1 MREEQSVIIKTY
13 ENITIF
19 YGGPVKQGQ
28 QNKGHVHGRC
38 ILGDCIEGD
47 PLSVW
52 DAFKNTGI
60 CKTSE
65 RLVYDGYAY
74 VHVEAVS
81 KRLSIRIPIE
91 NTTFYNMG
99 NQEDMYIIV
108 FEMVIQER
116 AYTDVCSADYE
127 IPIPSNPRDKE
138 MMVPIKEAIEM
149 LRALLESNKFTAYPI
164 QDSLKNLI
172 RNLKTTNLRD
182 DHDNIIMDVKI
193 SNIAKRWLEK
203 NGFTKWV

>member
-1 MREEQSVIIKTY
+1 MKTLQY
-13 ENITIF
+13 FME
-19 YGGPVKQGQ
+19 GLL
-28 QNKGHVHGRC
+28 NKDNKTKAMSMVDVF
-38 ILGDCIEGD
+38 LGDCIEGD

-99 NQEDMYIIV
+99 NQEDMNIIV
-108 FEMVIQER
+108 FEMVIQGKR
-116 AYTDVCSADYE
+116 AYTDVCGDDYE

-193 SNIAKRWLEK
+193 SNIIKRWLEK

>member
-1 MREEQSVIIKTY
+1 MKTLQY
-13 ENITIF
+13 FTE
-19 YGGPVKQGQ
+19 GLL
-28 QNKGHVHGRC
+28 NKDNKTKAMSMVDVF
-38 ILGDCIEGD
+38 LGDCIEGD

-99 NQEDMYIIV
+99 NQEDMNIIV
-108 FEMVIQER
+108 FEMVIQGKR
-116 AYTDVCSADYE
+116 AYTDACSADYE
-127 IPIPSNPRDKE
+127 IPIPSNSRDKE

-193 SNIAKRWLEK
+193 SNIAKSWLEK

>member
-1 MREEQSVIIKTY
+1 MIIKTY

-99 NQEDMYIIV
+99 NQEDRKIIV
-108 FEMVIQER
+108 FEMVIQGKR
-116 AYTDVCSADYE
+116 SYTDVCVDDYE
-127 IPIPSNPRDKE
+127 IPIPPNHRDKE

-182 DHDNIIMDVKI
+182 DHDNIIMAVKI
-193 SNIAKRWLEK
+193 SNIIKRWLEK

>member
-1 MREEQSVIIKTY
+1 MVDV
-13 ENITIF
+13 F
-19 YGGPVKQGQ
+19 
-28 QNKGHVHGRC
+28 
-38 ILGDCIEGD
+38 LDDCIEGD

-99 NQEDMYIIV
+99 NQEDMNIIV
-108 FEMVIQER
+108 FEMVIQGKR
-116 AYTDVCSADYE
+116 AYTDVCRDDYE

-193 SNIAKRWLEK
+193 SNIIKRWLEK

>member
-1 MREEQSVIIKTY
+1 MKTLQY
-13 ENITIF
+13 FTE
-19 YGGPVKQGQ
+19 GLL
-28 QNKGHVHGRC
+28 NKDNKTKAMSMVDVF
-38 ILGDCIEGD
+38 LGDCIEGD

-99 NQEDMYIIV
+99 NQEDMNIIV
-108 FEMVIQER
+108 FEMVIQGKR
-116 AYTDVCSADYE
+116 AYTDVCGDDYE

-149 LRALLESNKFTAYPI
+149 LRALLESNKFTAFPI

-193 SNIAKRWLEK
+193 SNIIKRWLEK

>member
-1 MREEQSVIIKTY
+1 MKTLQY
-13 ENITIF
+13 FTE
-19 YGGPVKQGQ
+19 GLL
-28 QNKGHVHGRC
+28 NKDNKTKAMSMVDAF
-38 ILGDCIEGD
+38 LGDCIEGD

-91 NTTFYNMG
+91 NATFYNTE
-99 NQEDMYIIV
+99 NQEDRNIIV
-108 FEMVIQER
+108 FEMVIQGKR
-116 AYTDVCSADYE
+116 AYTDVCKVDYE
-127 IPIPSNPRDKE
+127 IPIPFNPRDKE

-182 DHDNIIMDVKI
+182 DHGNIIMDVKI
-193 SNIAKRWLEK
+193 SNITKRWLEK

>member
-1 MREEQSVIIKTY
+1 MFIKTY

-99 NQEDMYIIV
+99 NQEDMNIIV
-108 FEMVIQER
+108 FEMVIQGKR
-116 AYTDVCSADYE
+116 AYTDVCGDDYE

-193 SNIAKRWLEK
+193 SNIIKRWLEK

>member
-1 MREEQSVIIKTY
+1 MKTLQY
-13 ENITIF
+13 FME
-19 YGGPVKQGQ
+19 GLL
-28 QNKGHVHGRC
+28 NKDNKTKAMSMVDVF
-38 ILGDCIEGD
+38 LGDCIEGD

-99 NQEDMYIIV
+99 NQEDRNIIV
-108 FEMVIQER
+108 FEMVIQGKR
-116 AYTDVCSADYE
+116 AHTDVCRDDYE
-127 IPIPSNPRDKE
+127 IPIPSNPGDKE

>member
-1 MREEQSVIIKTY
+1 MKTLQY
-13 ENITIF
+13 FTE
-19 YGGPVKQGQ
+19 GLL
-28 QNKGHVHGRC
+28 NKDNKTKTMSMVDVF
-38 ILGDCIEGD
+38 LGDCIEGD

-99 NQEDMYIIV
+99 NQEDRNIIV
-108 FEMVIQER
+108 FEMVIQGKR
-116 AYTDVCSADYE
+116 AYTDVCGNDYE

-193 SNIAKRWLEK
+193 SNIIKRWLEK

>member
-1 MREEQSVIIKTY
+1 MVDV
-13 ENITIF
+13 F
-19 YGGPVKQGQ
+19 
-28 QNKGHVHGRC
+28 
-38 ILGDCIEGD
+38 LGDCIEGD

-91 NTTFYNMG
+91 NTIFYNMG
-99 NQEDMYIIV
+99 NQEDMNIIV
-108 FEMVIQER
+108 FEMVIQGKR
-116 AYTDVCSADYE
+116 AYTDVCGDDYE

-193 SNIAKRWLEK
+193 SNIIKRWLEK

>member
-1 MREEQSVIIKTY
+1 MKTLQY
-13 ENITIF
+13 FTE
-19 YGGPVKQGQ
+19 GLL
-28 QNKGHVHGRC
+28 NKDNKTKAMSMVDVF
-38 ILGDCIEGD
+38 LGDCIEGD

-99 NQEDMYIIV
+99 NQEDMNIIV
-108 FEMVIQER
+108 FEMVIQGKR
-116 AYTDVCSADYE
+116 AYTDVCGDDYE

>member
-1 MREEQSVIIKTY
+1 MKTLQY
-13 ENITIF
+13 FTE
-19 YGGPVKQGQ
+19 GLL
-28 QNKGHVHGRC
+28 NKDNKTKAMSMVDVF
-38 ILGDCIEGD
+38 LEDCIEGD

-99 NQEDMYIIV
+99 NQEDRNIIV
-108 FEMVIQER
+108 FEMVIQGKR
-116 AYTDVCSADYE
+116 AYTDVCGDDYE

-149 LRALLESNKFTAYPI
+149 LRALLESNKFMAYPI

-182 DHDNIIMDVKI
+182 DHGNIIMDVKI

>member
-1 MREEQSVIIKTY
+1 MYSW
-13 ENITIF
+13 
-19 YGGPVKQGQ
+19 
-28 QNKGHVHGRC
+28 
-38 ILGDCIEGD
+38 GDCIEGD

-91 NTTFYNMG
+91 NTTFYNMR
-99 NQEDMYIIV
+99 NQEDMNIIV
-108 FEMVIQER
+108 FEMVIQGKR
-116 AYTDVCSADYE
+116 AYTDACSADYE

-193 SNIAKRWLEK
+193 SNITKRWLEK
-203 NGFTKWV
+203 KWIH

>member
-1 MREEQSVIIKTY
+1 MKTLQY
-13 ENITIF
+13 FTE
-19 YGGPVKQGQ
+19 GLL
-28 QNKGHVHGRC
+28 NKDNKTKAMSMVDVF
-38 ILGDCIEGD
+38 LGDCIEGD

-99 NQEDMYIIV
+99 NQEDMNIIV
-108 FEMVIQER
+108 FEMVIQGKR
-116 AYTDVCSADYE
+116 AYTDACSADYE

-193 SNIAKRWLEK
+193 SNIIKRWLEK

>member
-1 MREEQSVIIKTY
+1 MKTLQY
-13 ENITIF
+13 FTE
-19 YGGPVKQGQ
+19 GLL
-28 QNKGHVHGRC
+28 NKDNKTKAMSMVDVF
-38 ILGDCIEGD
+38 LGDCIEGD

-74 VHVEAVS
+74 VHVGAVS

-91 NTTFYNMG
+91 NATFYNMG
-99 NQEDMYIIV
+99 NQEDRNIIV
-108 FEMVIQER
+108 FEMVIQGKR
-116 AYTDVCSADYE
+116 AYTDVCGDDYE

-193 SNIAKRWLEK
+193 SNIIKRWLEK

>member
-1 MREEQSVIIKTY
+1 MIIKAY

-38 ILGDCIEGD
+38 ILGGDCIEGD

-91 NTTFYNMG
+91 NATFYNMG
-99 NQEDMYIIV
+99 NQEDRNIIV
-108 FEMVIQER
+108 FEMVIQGKR
-116 AYTDVCSADYE
+116 TYTDVCRDDYE

-172 RNLKTTNLRD
+172 QNLKTTNLRD

>member
-1 MREEQSVIIKTY
+1 MKTLQY
-13 ENITIF
+13 FTE
-19 YGGPVKQGQ
+19 GLL
-28 QNKGHVHGRC
+28 NKDNKTKAMSMVDVF
-38 ILGDCIEGD
+38 LGDCIEGD

-99 NQEDMYIIV
+99 NQEDMNIIV
-108 FEMVIQER
+108 FEMVIQGKR
-116 AYTDVCSADYE
+116 GYTDVCSADYE

-172 RNLKTTNLRD
+172 QNLKTTNLRD